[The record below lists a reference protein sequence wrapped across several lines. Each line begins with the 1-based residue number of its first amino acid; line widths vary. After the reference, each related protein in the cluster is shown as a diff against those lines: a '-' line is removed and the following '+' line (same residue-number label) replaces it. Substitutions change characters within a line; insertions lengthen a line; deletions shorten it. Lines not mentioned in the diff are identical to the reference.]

1 MSTRSIFI
9 IVAITGFMGG
19 YALTIPNHIVAQVF
33 IAELAGEGQP
43 IATNTNALGN
53 ITINSNNQSLL
64 YNLHA
69 EDLSNVKHVGIH
81 QGDTDEQGKAVITL
95 FETNNPLGV
104 PIVDLSGN
112 LTSDDLKGPMA
123 DSTIANLI
131 GNMTEGNNYVNIQ
144 TSEFPLGEI
153 RGQIALEEGEEEEQ
167 SESNETDDD

>member
-1 MSTRSIFI
+1 MDIKSIFI
-9 IVAITGFMGG
+9 IVAVTGFLGA
-19 YALTIPNHIVAQVF
+19 YILTIPNSIVAQVF
-33 IAELAGEGQP
+33 IAELTGENQP
-43 IATNTNALGN
+43 IATNTNAIGN

-81 QGDTDEQGKAVITL
+81 QGDTDEQGKAIITL

-153 RGQIALEEGEEEEQ
+153 RGQITLVEEEEP